1 MSNKRS
7 KLTLTL
13 MTLVLL
19 LALALGPVAGGVA
32 GQVVEPWDGLNG
44 LCPYADGSSSST

>member
-1 MSNKRS
+1 MSNKRG
-7 KLTLTL
+7 KLTLAL

-44 LCPYADGSSSST
+44 LCPMADGGSGA